1 MHNVEEIK
9 KDGASSMNESVLDK
23 YLLKMA
29 KLLTNKPIIPIEHQL
44 WDEKDIAQYFKYS
57 EDYTKKH
64 IIKNHHF
71 PPSRQLPTSV
81 NGERTVPRWKATDV
95 IKFAM
100 AFDKASIHY

>member
-1 MHNVEEIK
+1 
-9 KDGASSMNESVLDK
+9 MNEAILEK
-23 YLLKMA
+23 YLLKMTKILDA
-29 KLLTNKPIIPIEHQL
+29 KPIIPIEHQL

-64 IIKNHHF
+64 IIKTPNF

-81 NGERTVPRWKATDV
+81 NGDRTVSRWKATDI

-100 AFDKASIHY
+100 AFDKKILTYH